1 VRPLR
6 ADLHVHT
13 ALSPCA
19 ADEMAPRA
27 IVATA
32 LEREL
37 DMIAI
42 CDHNSAGNARAV
54 CEAAA
59 GTALAVLCGMEVTTA
74 EEAHV
79 VGLFPTA
86 NAADAAAAEVRAGLP
101 YIDAAY
107 TRFFGEQWLF
117 AADDTV
123 HAEEP
128 RALAMSSDLPVDGV
142 VALIRRFGGL
152 AIAAHIDRPHF
163 GVIGQLGFFP
173 YDAGFDAIELS
184 RHAPP
189 GSEAALAAREHHL
202 PMVHSSDAHY
212 LDDLGCTA
220 STLVL
225 REPTFADLGL
235 ALRSREGRGVLDA

>member
-1 VRPLR
+1 
-6 ADLHVHT
+6 
-13 ALSPCA
+13 
-19 ADEMAPRA
+19 
-27 IVATA
+27 
-32 LEREL
+32 
-37 DMIAI
+37 
-42 CDHNSAGNARAV
+42 
-54 CEAAA
+54 
-59 GTALAVLCGMEVTTA
+59 
-74 EEAHV
+74 V